1 MFDNLTCGLSSISLF
16 TAATVAEPI
25 CKVLRRT
32 RCISSRSPFLLNNM
46 FANKA
51 RTFCPERRFP
61 CYFYRNEEKSRDKL
75 CARLVTSLDIACVTG
90 VCSPDGT
97 TIAKKKD
104 GIFCVRFII
113 LDCTARSH
121 FPPPFS
127 SHCQYGGSKNIYQ
140 TSSALVLCW
149 SRTERETAICISSDR
164 FRHNGDINKPRNE

>member
-1 MFDNLTCGLSSISLF
+1 M
-16 TAATVAEPI
+16 
-25 CKVLRRT
+25 
-32 RCISSRSPFLLNNM
+32 RSPSNFT
-46 FANKA
+46 
-51 RTFCPERRFP
+51 R
-61 CYFYRNEEKSRDKL
+61 Y
-75 CARLVTSLDIACVTG
+75 CVCHRSC
-90 VCSPDGT
+90 CSPDGT

-164 FRHNGDINKPRNE
+164 FRHNGDINKPRNEQTRTNIMRRGYGVREINHESRGAVRVHRPRPERKKKISKRSLRHA